1 MAEPTSEPISESTSD
16 DIQVEDIAYQEH
28 GGAPLL
34 LRVYRP
40 RGAGP
45 FPLLAE
51 VHGGAW
57 CRGDRLD
64 EDRLNR
70 ALAARGI
77 VVAALDFRMPPQA
90 GYPASLADIHHAVRW
105 LKARAAAWGCDPAG
119 LGLLGLS
126 SGAHQ
131 AMLAAMRP
139 HDPRYA
145 ALPLVQGEGGG
156 EDDGP
161 DARVAFAVLC
171 WPVIDPLGRYR
182 YAREWQASGRPYP
195 EVIARVLPDHL
206 RYWGDEDAM
215 AEGNPVLALAR
226 GEAVALPP
234 VLCLQGTA
242 DLVHPRAQLEAF
254 VQAYRGAGGEI
265 ALRWFEDEAEGFVNR
280 KPDAPSTARAIEA
293 IAGFVHARSGT
304 RAAAR

>member
-1 MAEPTSEPISESTSD
+1 MAAHTSD
-16 DIQVEDIAYQEH
+16 DIDVEDIEYLRH
-28 GGAPLL
+28 GSTSLL

-40 RGAGP
+40 AGTGP

-70 ALAARGI
+70 ALAQRGI
-77 VVAALDFRMPPQA
+77 AVAALDFRMPPQA
-90 GYPASLADIHHAVRW
+90 GYPASLADINHALRW
-105 LKARAAAWGCDPAG
+105 LKARAGAWGCDAAR
-119 LGLLGLS
+119 LGLMGLS

-145 ALPLVQGEGGG
+145 AQPLPGGAG
-156 EDDGP
+156 I
-161 DARVAFAVLC
+161 DASVAFAVLC

-182 YAREWQASGRPYP
+182 YAREWQASGRPAP
-195 EVIARVLPDHL
+195 EAIGRVLPDHL
-206 RYWGDEDAM
+206 KYWGSEEAM
-215 AEGNPVLALAR
+215 AEGNPVLALER

-234 VLCLQGTA
+234 VLCLQGER
-242 DLVHPRAQLEAF
+242 DLVHPRAQLERFA
-254 VQAYRGAGGEI
+254 QAYRQVGGE
-265 ALRWFEDEAEGFVNR
+265 LTLQWFEDEAEGFVNK